1 MKRLLT
7 VLIPGK
13 RIVFSGDT
21 SRFPPLATFAGG
33 GYLVHEAVH
42 VPSVAKLANSIG
54 NGKTLAEAIAS
65 HHTTIE
71 DVGKIARESHV
82 KKLVLSHLVP
92 ATVADDVWQ
101 QEAMKNYRALS
112 LSVMTI

>member
-1 MKRLLT
+1 M
-7 VLIPGK
+7 P
-13 RIVFSGDT
+13 
-21 SRFPPLATFAGG
+21 GG

-71 DVGKIARESHV
+71 DVGKIAREAHV

-101 QEAMKNYRALS
+101 QEAMKNYPGP
-112 LSVMTI
+112 VIVGHDNMTISVP